1 MNRILI
7 LGSGGSG
14 KSTLARQLGGL
25 LDLPVVHLDA
35 HFWSPGWIPKP
46 NEEWEELVRQ
56 YTDQRR
62 WIMDGNYSRTMD
74 MRLKRADVIILLD
87 LPRLL
92 CMYRIVKRRM
102 MYHNQSRPDM
112 NEGCPEKLDWA
123 FVRWVWNYKT
133 RSRSSTMERLR
144 QTGSH
149 QEVIIVT
156 SRRQVKELVKS
167 FADAG
172 RSG

>member
-35 HFWSPGWIPKP
+35 HFWNPGWIPKP
-46 NEEWEELVRQ
+46 NGEWEELVRQ
-56 YTDQRR
+56 YTDQGQ

-74 MRLKRADVIILLD
+74 IRLKRADVIILLD

-92 CMYRIVKRRM
+92 CMYRIIKRRV